1 LTGEY
6 LTLTSFRLLQTGL
19 VLFDDICS
27 YLKKNMKILK
37 DDENNNTVVIY
48 LTEIFVLLVKLTS
61 RQDFASTKRL
71 KNDSFDYV
79 DFTVDY
85 ESPPE
90 DFGDKTHEKQYSS
103 PRAMKSDSQTKV
115 KLKHQDIDAPKK
127 EATPEWVINLMS
139 SVKQLEQ
146 KADNTMD
153 EVDALK
159 KKETAKQELQ
169 TVIKSEKSE
178 DENNV
183 DLTEN

>member
-1 LTGEY
+1 MI
-6 LTLTSFRLLQTGL
+6 SKMQ
-19 VLFDDICS
+19 
-27 YLKKNMKILK
+27 LK
-37 DDENNNTVVIY
+37 DSDNSDDGSDVTVSDRSLRGHRPKPEKY
-48 LTEIFVLLVKLTS
+48 QMTS
-61 RQDFASTKRL
+61 RQDSASAKRL
-71 KNDSFDYV
+71 KNDSDYV

-85 ESPPE
+85 KSPPE
-90 DFGDKTHEKQYSS
+90 DFGETTHEKQYSS

-127 EATPEWVINLMS
+127 EATPEWVIHLMS
-139 SVKQLEQ
+139 SVKRLEQ
-146 KADNTMD
+146 KLDNTMD

-169 TVIKSEKSE
+169 TVIKSEKNE